1 MYDEKLLSQKIAQFK
16 EKTHKQNAM
25 VKEKVAEI
33 DNDIAD
39 IKAQIDAELKALVG
53 YELSENID
61 AQEKSNKLLF
71 DLRHKLNDLDEKKE
85 MYLTIKNDRD
95 FVKDE
100 IREILSIARA
110 QLNNRQVEA
119 DRLLKEAKEIDDK
132 IEQLKKKSEELHV
145 HIERLSNVDDS
156 FKFIDIIEYI
166 PGIENVPG
174 SFRNLYINDLIS
186 GRDTSRY
193 FIKKQL

>member
-16 EKTHKQNAM
+16 EKIHKQNAM
-25 VKEKVAEI
+25 VKEKVIEI

-39 IKAQIDAELKALVG
+39 IRVQIDAKLKALVK
-53 YELSENID
+53 YEMSGNID

-71 DLRHKLNDLDEKKE
+71 DLRSRLNDLDEKKK
-85 MYLTIKNDRD
+85 MYLTIKDDRD

-100 IREILSIARA
+100 IREILSIARN
-110 QLNNRQVEA
+110 QLNNRHVEI
-119 DRLLKEAKEIDDK
+119 DRLLKKAREIDDK
-132 IEQLKKKSEELHV
+132 IEQLKEKSKELYIQ
-145 HIERLSNVDDS
+145 IERLSNTDDS

-166 PGIENVPG
+166 PGIESIPG
-174 SFRNLYINDLIS
+174 SFRNLYINDLIN

-193 FIKKQL
+193 FNKK